1 MDRDIWIVIGLIT
14 LTVWSWIGWEVW
26 TAPTDPEDNP
36 DTTDQWDEWHPH
48 EDIE

>member
-1 MDRDIWIVIGLIT
+1 MDRDIWIVIGIIT

-26 TAPTDPEDNP
+26 NAPTDPEGNP
-36 DTTDQWDEWHPH
+36 DTTDPYDEWHPH